1 MSLLS
6 RRSMLGG
13 LSALGTSALCTSTLA
28 TSCSLFGKA
37 SAEVVK
43 VGVINTFS
51 GPFARWG
58 EQTKQAIEVFQKQR
72 GKTVKGSEIQIV
84 YRDDGGADPARA
96 KQLAEELALKEKVQ
110 FLAGFA
116 FTPNALAAAEI
127 ATEAKLPTV
136 IWNAATGIVTRK
148 SPYFVRTSFT
158 LPQDTAPV
166 AAWAAKNGIK
176 SVVTLVTD

>member
-1 MSLLS
+1 MKKSVLS
-6 RRSMLGG
+6 TLSAVLMLG
-13 LSALGTSALCTSTLA
+13 ALLGEAA
-28 TSCSLFGKA
+28 
-37 SAEVVK
+37 AETVK

-72 GKTVKGSEIQIV
+72 GKAVKGNDIVIV

-96 KQLAEELALKEKVQ
+96 KQLAEELVLKEKVQ

-116 FTPNALAAAEI
+116 FTPNALAVADLV
-127 ATEAKLPTV
+127 TEAQIPTV
-136 IWNAATGIVTRK
+136 IWNAATGVVTRK

-158 LPQDTAPV
+158 
-166 AAWAAKNGIK
+166 
-176 SVVTLVTD
+176 